1 MWPSNVA
8 LVVVLVVVDLVSAG
22 CDQPCQT
29 RAAKPQPG
37 RCVPVAKCP
46 SIKQHLLR
54 LQFRAAD
61 QFEAF
66 LSERACSYGKDG
78 TLHLCCTGKIAADRR
93 TELAP
98 NEALECPVDCVPI
111 EDCPAVYGRSM
122 VLQKRYDRRLHKL
135 LRDNFCHEQAGQLY
149 VCCDPE
155 RYPNSIT
162 AATRQLAKRVSWQPC
177 VTPFGDDGKCV
188 PPARCAMVDD
198 PNTIASELEAFAIGC
213 DPVAN
218 QSQLC
223 CTEQLLIFDQEAGK
237 ECETKAG
244 LEGLCTESE
253 RCLDFIESEGKD
265 VYVRQNWCYTNLQ
278 QVDYLCCARD
288 RIKEPPQVEFGIRA
302 GEDLTACSTVINRP
316 GYCVPLAQC
325 GPVARLLRLISTRG
339 TTATPDEARF
349 LRASIC
355 STPEGAT
362 GYHVCCDVTAVQTTT
377 TPAPTTQPPT
387 TVAATPATASL
398 VNHPNIR
405 LFDRTNCGLPGTVN
419 KIAFGQQARLFQY
432 PWMAMI
438 VYVSNTTGTESSECA
453 GTIINVRYVLTAAH
467 CIDGQMERMRYVRI
481 GEYDTR
487 TDPDCEEDTC
497 AAPIQ
502 RYGVEDAIFHPNFTR
517 IVRSGH
523 DIGLLRLNRSID
535 FSSGDVSPVCLPFTT
550 GLMGFDPT
558 LYWITGW
565 GLTERLEVSPVLL
578 QARIPPVSCSL
589 SSYAICAGFGNATL
603 HCEGDS
609 GGPMKAQ
616 VPEYNFRFVQYGVI
630 SAGPRCGTQGVPGIS
645 SRVSF
650 FMQWILDNIKA

>member
-1 MWPSNVA
+1 MLALLWKA
-8 LVVVLVVVDLVSAG
+8 FLVVVVLGCESVTAG
-22 CDQPCQT
+22 DRPCQT
-29 RAAKPQPG
+29 RSAKPQQG

-46 SIKQHLLR
+46 AIKQHLLR
-54 LQFRAAD
+54 LQFRPAD
-61 QFEAF
+61 VFEAF

-78 TLHLCCTGKIAADRR
+78 TLHVCCTGKIASERR
-93 TELAP
+93 AELVANDAHQCP
-98 NEALECPVDCVPI
+98 DECAAL

-135 LRDNFCHEQAGQLY
+135 LRENFCHDKAGQLF
-149 VCCDPE
+149 VCCDPD
-155 RYPNSIT
+155 RYPSSTT
-162 AATRQLAKRVSWQPC
+162 AGTRVLAKRVSWQPC

-188 PPARCAMVDD
+188 PPARCAMVDNPD
-198 PNTIASELEAFAIGC
+198 TIASELEAFTIGC

-223 CTEQLLIFDQEAGK
+223 CTESLLIFDQAAGK
-237 ECETKAG
+237 ECETK
-244 LEGLCTESE
+244 EGFEGMCTESE
-253 RCLDFIESEGKD
+253 RCLDFIESDEKD
-265 VYVRQNWCYTNLQ
+265 VYVRRNWCYTNLQ
-278 QVDYLCCARD
+278 QVDYLCCAQN
-288 RIKEPPQVEFGIRA
+288 RIKEAPQIEFGVRA
-302 GEDLTACSTVINRP
+302 GEELSSCTTIVNRP

-325 GPVARLLRLISTRG
+325 APVARLLRQISARG
-339 TTATPDEARF
+339 TSATPDEARF
-349 LRASIC
+349 LRGSIC
-355 STPEGAT
+355 TTPEGAT

-377 TPAPTTQPPT
+377 TAAPATTAPT
-387 TVAATPATASL
+387 TVAPAAASL
-398 VNHPNIR
+398 LNHPNAP
-405 LFDRTNCGLPGTVN
+405 LFDRSNCGLPGTNN

-438 VYVSNTTGTESSECA
+438 VYMSSTTGTESSECA
-453 GTIINVRYVLTAAH
+453 GTIINVRYILTAAH

-481 GEYDTR
+481 GEFDTR

-497 AAPIQ
+497 AAPMQ
-502 RYGVEDAIFHPNFTR
+502 RYGVEDAVFHPNFTR

-523 DIGLLRLNRSID
+523 DVGLLRLNRTID
-535 FSSGDVSPVCLPFTT
+535 FSSGDVSPVCLPFTS

>member
-1 MWPSNVA
+1 MPPSTRWPLLVA
-8 LVVVLVVVDLVSAG
+8 FGVILSFSLGVSAG
-22 CDQPCQT
+22 AGSDRPCQT

-37 RCVPVAKCP
+37 RCVPVVKCP

-54 LQFRAAD
+54 LQFRPAEP
-61 QFEAF
+61 FEAF

-78 TLHLCCTGKIAADRR
+78 TLHVCCTGKIATERR

-98 NEALECPVDCVPI
+98 NPALECPADCVPI
-111 EDCPAVYGRSM
+111 EDCPAVYERSM
-122 VLQKRYDRRLHKL
+122 VLQKRYDCRLHKL
-135 LRDNFCHEQAGQLY
+135 LRDNFCYEQSGQLY

-155 RYPNSIT
+155 RYPNSIA

-198 PNTIASELEAFAIGC
+198 PSTIASELEAFTIGC
-213 DPVAN
+213 DPVGN

-223 CTEQLLIFDQEAGK
+223 CTEQLLIFDLETGK
-237 ECETKAG
+237 ECETQAG

-253 RCLDFIESEGKD
+253 RCLDFLEAAEQD
-265 VYVRQNWCYTNLQ
+265 EYVEQNWCYTNLQ
-278 QVDYLCCARD
+278 QVDYLCCAQD
-288 RIKEPPQVEFGIRA
+288 RIKGPPQVEFGIRA
-302 GEDLTACSTVINRP
+302 GEDLVECSTVINRP

-325 GPVARLLRLISTRG
+325 GPVARLLRQISTRG
-339 TTATPDEARF
+339 TSATPDEARF

-355 STPEGAT
+355 PTPEGAT

-377 TPAPTTQPPT
+377 TLAPSTQAPT
-387 TVAATPATASL
+387 TVAAASPATASL
-398 VNHPNIR
+398 INHPNMR
-405 LFDRTNCGLPGTVN
+405 L
-419 KIAFGQQARLFQY
+419 
-432 PWMAMI
+432 
-438 VYVSNTTGTESSECA
+438 
-453 GTIINVRYVLTAAH
+453 
-467 CIDGQMERMRYVRI
+467 RYVRI

-502 RYGVEDAIFHPNFTR
+502 RYGVEDALFHPNFTR

-523 DIGLLRLNRSID
+523 DIGLLRLNRTID
-535 FSSGDVSPVCLPFTT
+535 FSTGDVSPVCLPFTS

-630 SAGPRCGTQGVPGIS
+630 SAGPRCGTQGVPG
-645 SRVSF
+645 
-650 FMQWILDNIKA
+650 

>member
-1 MWPSNVA
+1 MLTLLWKVL
-8 LVVVLVVVDLVSAG
+8 LVVVVFGGEAVTAG
-22 CDQPCQT
+22 DRSCQT
-29 RAAKPQPG
+29 RSDKPQEG
-37 RCVPVAKCP
+37 RCVSVAKCP
-46 SIKQHLLR
+46 AIKQHLLR
-54 LQFRAAD
+54 LQFRPAD
-61 QFEAF
+61 RFEAF
-66 LSERACSYGKDG
+66 LSERACGYGKDG
-78 TLHLCCTGKIAADRR
+78 TLHVCCTGKIASEHRI
-93 TELAP
+93 ELVP
-98 NEALECPVDCVPI
+98 NDSHECPDECTPI
-111 EDCPAVYGRSM
+111 EDCPAVFGRSM

-135 LRDNFCHEQAGQLY
+135 LRDNFCYEQSGQLF
-149 VCCDPE
+149 VCCDTE

-162 AATRQLAKRVSWQPC
+162 AGTRQLAKRVSWQPC

-188 PPARCAMVDD
+188 PPARCAMVDNPD
-198 PNTIASELEAFAIGC
+198 TIASELEAFTIGC
-213 DPVAN
+213 DPVGN

-223 CTEQLLIFDQEAGK
+223 CTESLLIFDQEAGK
-237 ECETKAG
+237 ECETQDG
-244 LEGLCTESE
+244 LEGMCTESE
-253 RCLDFIESEGKD
+253 RCLDFIECDEKD

-278 QVDYLCCARD
+278 QVDYLCCGLA
-288 RIKEPPQVEFGIRA
+288 RIKQPPQVEFGERV
-302 GEDLTACSTVINRP
+302 GEDLTPCTTVINRA

-339 TTATPDEARF
+339 TSATPDEARF

-355 STPEGAT
+355 TAPEGAT

-377 TPAPTTQPPT
+377 TAAPITTAPT
-387 TVAATPATASL
+387 TVAPATASL
-398 VNHPNIR
+398 VNHPNTR
-405 LFDRTNCGLPGTVN
+405 FFDRSNCGLPSTNN

-438 VYVSNTTGTESSECA
+438 VYMSSTSGTESSECA
-453 GTIINVRYVLTAAH
+453 GTIINVRYILTAAH

-481 GEYDTR
+481 GEFDTR

-502 RYGVEDAIFHPNFTR
+502 RYGVEDAVHHPNFTR

-523 DIGLLRLNRSID
+523 DVGLLRLNRSID
-535 FSSGDVSPVCLPFTT
+535 FSSGDVSPVCLPFTSS
-550 GLMGFDPT
+550 LMGFDPT

>member
-1 MWPSNVA
+1 MLALLWKVF
-8 LVVVLVVVDLVSAG
+8 LVVVVLGCETVTAG
-22 CDQPCQT
+22 DRPCQT
-29 RAAKPQPG
+29 RSAKPQQG
-37 RCVPVAKCP
+37 RCVPVSKCP
-46 SIKQHLLR
+46 AIKQHLLR
-54 LQFRAAD
+54 LQFSPAEM
-61 QFEAF
+61 FEAF

-78 TLHLCCTGKIAADRR
+78 TLHVCCTGKIASERR
-93 TELAP
+93 AELAANDAHQCP
-98 NEALECPVDCVPI
+98 EECAAL

-135 LRDNFCHEQAGQLY
+135 LRENFCYEKSGQLF

-155 RYPNSIT
+155 RYPSSIT
-162 AATRQLAKRVSWQPC
+162 AGTRELAKRVSWQSC

-188 PPARCAMVDD
+188 PPARCAMVDNPD
-198 PNTIASELEAFAIGC
+198 TIASELEAFTIGC
-213 DPVAN
+213 NPVGN

-223 CTEQLLIFDQEAGK
+223 CTESLLIFDQEAGK
-237 ECETKAG
+237 ECETKEG
-244 LEGLCTESE
+244 LEGMCTESE
-253 RCLDFIESEGKD
+253 RCLDFIESDEKD
-265 VYVRQNWCYTNLQ
+265 VYVRRNWCYTNLQ
-278 QVDYLCCARD
+278 QVDYLCCAQT
-288 RIKEPPQVEFGIRA
+288 RIKEAPQIEFGIRA
-302 GEDLTACSTVINRP
+302 GEELPACTTIVNRA

-339 TTATPDEARF
+339 TSATPDEARF
-349 LRASIC
+349 LRGSIC
-355 STPEGAT
+355 TTPEGAT

-377 TPAPTTQPPT
+377 TAAPVTIAPT
-387 TVAATPATASL
+387 TVAPTTASL
-398 VNHPNIR
+398 LNHRNTP
-405 LFDRTNCGLPGTVN
+405 LFDRSNCGLPGTNN

-438 VYVSNTTGTESSECA
+438 VYMSSTTGTESAECA
-453 GTIINVRYVLTAAH
+453 GTIINVRYILTAAH
-467 CIDGQMERMRYVRI
+467 CIDGQMERIRYVRI
-481 GEYDTR
+481 GEFDTR

-502 RYGVEDAIFHPNFTR
+502 RYGVEDAVFHPNFTR

-523 DIGLLRLNRSID
+523 DVGLLRLNRTID
-535 FSSGDVSPVCLPFTT
+535 FSSGDVSPVCLPFTS

>member
-1 MWPSNVA
+1 MVPLLWKVLLA
-8 LVVVLVVVDLVSAG
+8 VVLLCGVDVYAG
-22 CDQPCQT
+22 DRPCQT
-29 RAAKPQPG
+29 RSAKPLQG
-37 RCVPVAKCP
+37 RCVPVSKCP
-46 SIKQHLLR
+46 AIKQHLLR
-54 LQFRAAD
+54 LQFRSAD
-61 QFEAF
+61 KYEAF

-78 TLHLCCTGKIAADRR
+78 TLHVCCTGKMASEQQR
-93 TELAP
+93 TELAK
-98 NEALECPVDCVPI
+98 NEALECPLECAPL

-135 LRDNFCHEQAGQLY
+135 LRDNFCYEQSGQLF
-149 VCCDPE
+149 VCCDPD
-155 RYPNSIT
+155 RYLNSIT
-162 AATRQLAKRVSWQPC
+162 AGTRQLAKRVSWQSC

-188 PPARCAMVDD
+188 PPARCAMVDNPD
-198 PNTIASELEAFAIGC
+198 TIASELEAFTIGC
-213 DPVAN
+213 DPVSN

-223 CTEQLLIFDQEAGK
+223 CTESLLIFDQEAGK
-237 ECETKAG
+237 ECETKDG

-253 RCLDFIESEGKD
+253 RCLDFLESEEKD
-265 VYVRQNWCYTNLQ
+265 VYVRRNWCYTNLQ
-278 QVDYLCCARD
+278 QVDYLCCAQA
-288 RIKEPPQVEFGIRA
+288 RIKQPPQIEFGIRA
-302 GEDLTACSTVINRP
+302 GEDLPSCSTVINRP
-316 GYCVPLAQC
+316 GFCVPLAQC
-325 GPVARLLRLISTRG
+325 GPVARLLRQISARG

-355 STPEGAT
+355 TAPEGAT

-377 TPAPTTQPPT
+377 TPAPPSTAPT
-387 TVAATPATASL
+387 TAAPAAASM
-398 VNHPNIR
+398 VNHPNTR
-405 LFDRTNCGLPGTVN
+405 FFDRANCGLAGTVN

-438 VYVSNTTGTESSECA
+438 VYVSNTTGTESAECA
-453 GTIINVRYVLTAAH
+453 GTIINVRYILTAAH

-481 GEYDTR
+481 GEFDTR
-487 TDPDCEEDTC
+487 TDPDCEEDIC

-502 RYGVEDAIFHPNFTR
+502 RYGVEDAIHHPNFTR

-523 DIGLLRLNRSID
+523 DVGLLRLNRSID
-535 FSSGDVSPVCLPFTT
+535 FSSGDVAPVCLPFTNN
-550 GLMGFDPT
+550 LMGFDPT

-565 GLTERLEVSPVLL
+565 GLTERLEVSPILL

-616 VPEYNFRFVQYGVI
+616 VPEYSFRFVQYGVI

-645 SRVSF
+645 TRVSY